1 MCRNIRPLNNFCP
14 PATDEEVEAAAAQ
27 FVRKVSGG
35 REPSRRNREAFHRAV
50 ADIAAST
57 RLLIDSLQ
65 TSAQPKNREAEAA
78 KAARRARR
86 R

>member
-1 MCRNIRPLNNFCP
+1 MCRNIRPLNNFHP

-50 ADIAAST
+50 ADIAVST
-57 RLLIDSLQ
+57 RLLIDSLE
-65 TSAQPKNREAEAA
+65 TNAQPKNREAEAA
-78 KAARRARR
+78 KAARRR
-86 R
+86 